1 MRPQLPLRA
10 RSLVLGLG
18 ALSLVTYLAATAP
31 GAAGADSQGAP
42 ITISLSKRHARY
54 QDLVRITGRL
64 ASGAEGRRVV
74 AEVRPQGGDWIALG
88 RAVTAEGGAF
98 RLSVSLRRS
107 GQVRVRLD
115 EPQAQ
120 AAGASTPTED
130 PDHSN
135 AVRVAVAA
143 AFAPR
148 VRRLNVLPGRRALV
162 TGFLR
167 PGARGRVV
175 SVQGRIRGSWHR
187 IARTRTTASGRFV
200 LRFRGRRPGSMPIR
214 LRFSGD
220 GTNARATRPLGRL
233 NVYRAASAS
242 WYGPG
247 LYGGHLACGG
257 TLGPGTLGVAHKT
270 LPCGTRVTL
279 RYRRRTVRVK
289 VIDRGP
295 FVAGREF
302 DLTAATKHAL
312 GFGST
317 GTVWVTH

>member
-1 MRPQLPLRA
+1 VRPQLPLRA

-18 ALSLVTYLAATAP
+18 ALSLVTYLAASAP

-42 ITISLSKRHARY
+42 IRISLSKPHARY
-54 QDLVRITGRL
+54 QGLVRITGRF
-64 ASGAEGRRVV
+64 AGGGAGRRLV
-74 AEVRPQGGDWIALG
+74 AELRSPGSNWAPVG

-98 RLSVSLRRS
+98 RFAVRLRRS
-107 GQVRVRLD
+107 GRLRVRVD
-115 EPQAQ
+115 DPQAQ
-120 AAGASTPTED
+120 AAGAGTAAQE
-130 PDHSN
+130 PDQSN

-143 AFAPR
+143 VLAPR
-148 VRRLNVLPGRRALV
+148 VRRLDVLGGRRALV

-175 SVQGRIRGSWHR
+175 AVQGRIRGRWHT
-187 IARTRTTASGRFV
+187 IARTRTAASGRFR
-200 LRFRGRRPGSMPIR
+200 LRFRGRRAGSVPVR
-214 LRFSGD
+214 LRFAGD
-220 GTNARATRPLGRL
+220 RANERAIRPLGRL

-257 TLGPGTLGVAHKT
+257 RLGPGTLGVAHRT

-279 RYRRRTVRVK
+279 RHRRRTVRVR

-302 DLTAATKHAL
+302 DLTAATKYAL

-317 GTVWVTH
+317 GTVWVAH